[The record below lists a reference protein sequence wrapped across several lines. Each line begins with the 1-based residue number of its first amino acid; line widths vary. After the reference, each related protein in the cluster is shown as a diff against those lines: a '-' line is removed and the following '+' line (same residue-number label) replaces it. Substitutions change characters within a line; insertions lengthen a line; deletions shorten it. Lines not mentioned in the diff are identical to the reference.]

1 MLEVGSIINLKAQG
15 AKGKWLCTKFN
26 VCLHGSSCGWEV
38 NCYDRIYH
46 DINAHS
52 DIGGWGGS
60 WNIER
65 TYACPRTCVYIKLEH
80 RENSPPGRG
89 GRNDHTEIPCG

>member
-1 MLEVGSIINLKAQG
+1 MLEVGSIINLKTQG

-26 VCLHGSSCGWEV
+26 VHLHESSCSWEV

-52 DIGGWGGS
+52 NIGGWGGS

-65 TYACPRTCVYIKLEH
+65 TYACPRTCVYIRKEAK
-80 RENSPPGRG
+80 
-89 GRNDHTEIPCG
+89 